1 MRSATLLVAILLAAG
16 CGSSETKDN
25 RLQNPPP
32 EADPRDQ
39 LQGTL
44 DNVPWPKDGKGL
56 SPGVYLEE
64 TRTKTGAAVS
74 SGSSVTRVTVVAD
87 AGESMKVEVF
97 LGNRS
102 LGYVLGLS
110 VKKADGTILDACAA
124 KKGEKAKPIKVA
136 PPVEKAVPTVSDES
150 VDTPV
155 GTYACTKSVVSSM
168 IGDHTIWVG
177 KDADAR
183 GILIKESD
191 DNAGTRTLKKLE
203 IVKDNC
209 VHALYDDG
217 SEGLYKRDPSIPFYG
232 VSGTALIGEVREGTT
247 VERAWGSGAQPSIDW
262 GK

>member
-1 MRSATLLVAILLAAG
+1 MKTATLLVALLVAAG

-25 RLQNPPP
+25 RPQNPPP

-56 SPGVYLEE
+56 AAGVFLEE
-64 TRTKTGAAVS
+64 TRTRTGAAVS

-87 AGESMKVEVF
+87 TGESMKVEVF
-97 LGNRS
+97 LGTRS
-102 LGYVLGLS
+102 LGYVLGLT

-124 KKGEKAKPIKVA
+124 RKGEKGKTIKVA
-136 PPVEKAVPTVSDES
+136 PLAEKPVPTVSDES

-168 IGDHTIWVG
+168 IGDHTTWVG

-183 GILIKESD
+183 GILIKEAD

-203 IVKDNC
+203 VAKEQC
-209 VHALYDDG
+209 VHAVYDDG

-247 VERAWGSGAQPSIDW
+247 VERAWGTGAQPWIDW